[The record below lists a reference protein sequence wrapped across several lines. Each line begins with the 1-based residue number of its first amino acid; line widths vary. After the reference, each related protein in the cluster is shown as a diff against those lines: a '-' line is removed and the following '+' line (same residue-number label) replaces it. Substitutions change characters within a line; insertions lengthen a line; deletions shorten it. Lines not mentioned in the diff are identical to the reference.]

1 MAEKEKLF
9 KRVGLFLADIKSEL
23 KKVTWPNKDDMQ
35 KTTIAVVIASVLFGV
50 YLFGVDMIFSQMID
64 WIIGAFN

>member
-1 MAEKEKLF
+1 M

-23 KKVTWPNKDDMQ
+23 KKVTWPNRDDLK
-35 KTTIAVVIASVLFGV
+35 KTTVAVVISSVLFGV
-50 YLFGVDMIFSQMID
+50 YLFGVDVVFAKIIE

>member
-1 MAEKEKLF
+1 MAEKEKLM

-23 KKVTWPNKDDMQ
+23 KKVTWPNRDDLK
-35 KTTIAVVIASVLFGV
+35 KTTVAVVISSVLFGV
-50 YLFGVDMIFSQMID
+50 YLFGVDVVFAKIIE

>member
-35 KTTIAVVIASVLFGV
+35 KTTIAVVVASVLFGV